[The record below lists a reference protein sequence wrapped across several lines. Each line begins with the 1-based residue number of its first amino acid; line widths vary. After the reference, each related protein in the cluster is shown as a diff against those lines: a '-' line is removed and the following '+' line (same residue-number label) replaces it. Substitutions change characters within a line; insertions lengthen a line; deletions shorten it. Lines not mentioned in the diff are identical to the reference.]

1 MAFVGEKRTSIE
13 IGSIVMKTIEGWQFR
28 FPLQFGLF
36 KPMQPPLLLGEHFPL
51 GDSFCDSLE
60 RSKVVIEEGSTIP
73 LPTLCSVASRWRIE
87 PHWFL
92 PVHVRSHPHQFVL
105 RNRWLSIP
113 MDSCWYTETFLW
125 KCNKFPTIWLTNSTR
140 SPIVALYTRIV
151 SVQSSWIPS
160 RLKLQEYN
168 RPALS
173 FVAEA

>member
-1 MAFVGEKRTSIE
+1 
-13 IGSIVMKTIEGWQFR
+13 MKVIEGWQFR

-36 KPMQPPLLLGEHFPL
+36 KPLQPPLLLGEHFPL
-51 GDSFCDSLE
+51 GDSLCDSLE

-87 PHWFL
+87 QRWFL
-92 PVHVRSHPHQFVL
+92 LVHVRSHPHQFVL

-113 MDSCWYTETFLW
+113 MDSCWCTETFLW
-125 KCNKFPTIWLTNSTR
+125 KCNKFPSIRLTNSTR